1 MAIDWN
7 GLDRQTVVTVPA
19 RPASG
24 LWTLVRSYLSSPQI
38 IRIGAEGSWTA
49 ASGLPSCGP
58 DGLPHWAF
66 GRDALLFKKAPL
78 GALIGKIGGSI
89 AGVDDRD
96 VFLVGSASVLTI
108 DKSAGP
114 LFLTI
119 NDAPGFFEDNT
130 GALTVAIALLA
141 V

>member
-1 MAIDWN
+1 MAIEWN
-7 GLDRQTVVTVPA
+7 GIDQQSVITVPA
-19 RPASG
+19 HPASG
-24 LWTLVRSYLSSPQI
+24 LWTLVRSYVSSPQI
-38 IRIGAEGSWTA
+38 MRIEAEGSWTA
-49 ASGLPSCGP
+49 VAGLPSCGP

-96 VFLVGSASVLTI
+96 VFLVGSATVLTI
-108 DKSAGP
+108 EKAAGP

-130 GALTVAIALLA
+130 GALAVTIALLA